1 MRGDFLLMKIET
13 FHDLMKMAG
22 GFQPAK
28 IFLTA
33 NDLNVFMHLKEERRA
48 EDLAEE
54 LDVQPRALRIL
65 LDALVALGLLHQR
78 AGLYC
83 NAELAQT
90 WLSGGPAY
98 RGNIFK
104 HLHHCWL
111 AWNDLENVLRRG
123 HQAETMEQ
131 AVLEDSEHWN
141 RIFISAMDDV
151 TRELAQQV
159 VPQLDLNECDSLM
172 DLGGGPG
179 TYVAA
184 FLERFPHL
192 HDVRLFDLPS
202 TLQVAREKLAARG
215 LLERVR
221 LIPGDCTRDDLGQGL
236 DAVWISQLLHSQ
248 DEESCRLILQ
258 KVFDALNPGGQILIH
273 EFFLDEE
280 RTSPLRPAIFSVH
293 MLVMTQAGRS
303 YSHNEVAGWL
313 KDKGFEQ
320 IQWQRV
326 SDDTGVVMGRKLS

>member
-1 MRGDFLLMKIET
+1 MKLET
-13 FHDLMKMAG
+13 FHDLMRMAG

-33 NDLNVFMHLKEERRA
+33 NDLDVFMHLREERRA

-54 LDVQPRALRIL
+54 LDVQPHAIRIL
-65 LDALVALGLLHQR
+65 LDALVAMGLLDKR
-78 AGLYC
+78 GGFYR

-123 HQAETMEQ
+123 HQAATMEQ
-131 AVLEDSEHWN
+131 VVLEDSEHWN

-151 TRELAQQV
+151 TRELSQQV
-159 VPQLDLNECDSLM
+159 VAQLDLHDSDSLM

-184 FLERFPHL
+184 FLERFPQL
-192 HDVRLFDLPS
+192 RDVRLFDLPN

-248 DEESCRLILQ
+248 GEESCRLILQ
-258 KVFDALNPGGQILIH
+258 KVFHALNPGGRVLIH

-280 RTSPLRPAIFSVH
+280 HTSPLRPAIFSVH

-303 YSHNEVAGWL
+303 YSHSEVALWL
-313 KDKGFEQ
+313 KDMGFEQ
-320 IQWQRV
+320 IEWQRV
-326 SDDTGVVMGRKLS
+326 SEDTGVVMGRKPS